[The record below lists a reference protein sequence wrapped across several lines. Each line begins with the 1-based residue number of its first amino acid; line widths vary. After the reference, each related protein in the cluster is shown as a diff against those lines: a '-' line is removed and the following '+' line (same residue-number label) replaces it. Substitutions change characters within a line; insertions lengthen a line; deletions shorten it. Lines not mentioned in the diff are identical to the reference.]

1 MPRQKCSISVKNVS
15 TLQSSAGSKIFSI
28 THDNEGNLY
37 EIGYVEGMLD
47 VQEQQ
52 SHLKL
57 PTLYVSKSTYEED
70 KRVFQFISLFPELV
84 IAEDIGSYDISVVN
98 SGKDIYIIGP
108 FLGDRVEEFD
118 TEASEGFFFHLNSL
132 GEVMKQFF
140 FEGVQGFLPLGLS
153 GPFLFGNY
161 KGLLRIREAG
171 EQDKQEELS
180 GSEIPN
186 ETTPKIF
193 IARYDRLGFQW
204 MKILDIKSLNL
215 QEPLLTGTSIAS
227 DDEGVYIG
235 GSFRGS
241 LIYENKYIIQN
252 KCKSIG
258 FLIKLNSEK
267 GELLWTYTQCIGY
280 DSADSVYLSLSV
292 GGKRDKTLFVVS
304 LICNED
310 LVLIEKITSHGSQ
323 EKRLQVKTVRT
334 DEFYRI
340 YADKKRVYVL
350 SVYNIYVY
358 DLSLRLLSKTE
369 LRGMVGNNYMKPLTA
384 IDRQLYL
391 GIGAQQDFVLGSFLL
406 SRVSPGN
413 TLTSNSSNSQSVI
426 LGI

>member
-57 PTLYVSKSTYEED
+57 PTLYVSKSTFEED

-98 SGKDIYIIGP
+98 QGKDIYILGP

-204 MKILDIKSLNL
+204 MKILDIKGLNL

-258 FLIKLNSEK
+258 FLIKLSSEK
-267 GELLWTYTQCIGY
+267 GELLWTHTQSIGY

-369 LRGMVGNNYMKPLTA
+369 LRGMVGNNYMKPLTT

-406 SRVSPGN
+406 SRVSPGD
-413 TLTSNSSNSQSVI
+413 TLTSNSSNSQSVV